1 MEGQHFDAHNVL
13 DILDCDNSD
22 AGDSDSSSDNECWEQ
37 IQVKALLIVLL
48 FVQMKFRFPIS
59 LAN

>member
-1 MEGQHFDAHNVL
+1 MEGQHFDAHNAL

-37 IQVKALLIVLL
+37 IQVKSFADCIG
-48 FVQMKFRFPIS
+48 FCTNEI
-59 LAN
+59 